1 VCTGGTCQCPES
13 LHPCD
18 GVCRE
23 CCRDADCGGATPRCC
38 DGVCRGCCG
47 DADCATGQRCQA
59 KRCVCAEAACQAAG
73 GCCEENACNLDAP
86 QWRPETTFGSGP
98 GTGDD
103 QFSNPFGV
111 AVDGDGDTV
120 WVAER
125 GNARVSIWTES
136 GGDWR
141 NETTFG
147 SGGSGPDQFD
157 TAIDVAV
164 SNDGKTAWIAD
175 IQNHRVSVWEKVGGD
190 WVNQTTFGSE
200 GTGSDQFRFPG
211 GVGVGNNG
219 RTVWVADTFN
229 NRVSVWKKIRSR
241 WVNLTTFGSQGS
253 GPGQLSLPG
262 DVAVSADG
270 KTAWVAD
277 SDNDRISVWTES
289 GGVWSNQTTFGSSGS
304 GRGQLNQPESLDV
317 SSDGRT
323 VWVSDFHNNRIS
335 VWEQS
340 GGDWV
345 NRAAFGA
352 KGDAAD
358 QFSFPNGV
366 AASGNGRTVWVA
378 DSGNERV
385 SVWARGCPPR

>member
-1 VCTGGTCQCPES
+1 
-13 LHPCD
+13 
-18 GVCRE
+18 
-23 CCRDADCGGATPRCC
+23 
-38 DGVCRGCCG
+38 
-47 DADCATGQRCQA
+47 
-59 KRCVCAEAACQAAG
+59 
-73 GCCEENACNLDAP
+73 LDAP

-98 GTGDD
+98 GSGDD
-103 QFSNPFGV
+103 EFSGPFGV

-147 SGGSGPDQFD
+147 SNGSGPDQFD

-175 IQNHRVSVWEKVGGD
+175 IQNHRISVWEKAGGD
-190 WVNQTTFGSE
+190 WVNQTTFGSQ

-219 RTVWVADTFN
+219 RTAWVADTFN

-253 GPGQLSLPG
+253 GPSQLSLPG

-289 GGVWSNQTTFGSSGS
+289 GGVWTNQTSFGSTGS
-304 GRGQLNQPESLDV
+304 GPGQLNEPNYLDV
-317 SSDGRT
+317 SPDGRT
-323 VWVSDFHNNRIS
+323 VWVSDFRNHRIS

-340 GGDWV
+340 GGSW
-345 NRAAFGA
+345 AYQTSFGSQ
-352 KGDAAD
+352 GDGPN
-358 QFSFPNGV
+358 QFDAPNGV
-366 AASGNGRTVWVA
+366 AASPNGRTVWVA
-378 DSGNERV
+378 DTGNQRI